1 MVMNRN
7 IRKSQSGW
15 DVILVGLLFCSAS
28 NTAWAAETITDH
40 RVEVKIDERVS
51 IVPPSDEGR
60 AMLGMVRHPDGTIF
74 LNTQRQGLYK
84 SVDEGRTW
92 TPSPVTLTKHKI
104 DGLGVSSDGKLWL
117 LHQYHTTELYVS
129 NSADVGLTW
138 TTVPVLFQDMAPGGS
153 QRPYWTAEQ
162 DYNSFVE
169 GPDGSMMTAVE
180 LRYSNEKTADY
191 QAEDQSAPGMH
202 STMIR
207 TTDGGKTWGD
217 PTSVHQYVA
226 ETSLAADPNDA
237 DHILAFTRIQRGAIR
252 GENVAMAAE
261 ATGIPKTSLEK
272 GHAATMLYKNGIL
285 LESTDGGLSFSEI
298 KGGMIGFYAMRGTIV
313 WAKNNVIVATH
324 QDGFDKGEMT
334 GQLFARIS
342 LDGGITWVSG
352 SKNGSPFFNQSKS
365 FELVPAPPGHSFM
378 APTVEL
384 SPNHFLT
391 AYAHLDPKTRHLEAR
406 LHKLTIS
413 GVFWHLEP
421 ASGNKSAR

>member
-1 MVMNRN
+1 MTYHERCIGMIGTRA
-7 IRKSQSGW
+7 
-15 DVILVGLLFCSAS
+15 LVLFTMTLYLLAGC
-28 NTAWAAETITDH
+28 AAVAQISIEDH
-40 RVEVKIDERVS
+40 RVEARIDERIS
-51 IVPPSDEGR
+51 IVPPIKKTR

-129 NSADVGLTW
+129 NSADVGVTW

-180 LRYSNEKTADY
+180 LRYSNEKMADY

-226 ETSLAADPNDA
+226 ETSLAAVRLGAPAHIYLDA
-237 DHILAFTRIQRGAIR
+237 WPREPYGGHIDRIWPTADRQKATVEVRIAFDALDERLRPEMGVR
-252 GENVAMAAE
+252 VVFLEGEPEAGERAASVPVVMVDARALVRVE
-261 ATGIPKTSLEK
+261 GRAGVFIV
-272 GHAATMLYKNGIL
+272 
-285 LESTDGGLSFSEI
+285 D
-298 KGGMIGFYAMRGTIV
+298 RGTALFRAISASAERLGRV
-313 WAKNNVIVATH
+313 VVEE
-324 QDGFDKGEMT
+324 GLEGGET
-334 GQLFARIS
+334 VVL
-342 LDGGITWVSG
+342 
-352 SKNGSPFFNQSKS
+352 
-365 FELVPAPPGHSFM
+365 APP
-378 APTVEL
+378 AAL
-384 SPNHFLT
+384 S
-391 AYAHLDPKTRHLEAR
+391 DGDRIRVKKEQ
-406 LHKLTIS
+406 
-413 GVFWHLEP
+413 E
-421 ASGNKSAR
+421 